1 VRHKTNSIT
10 VVPCRLKYHG
20 CVF

>member
-1 VRHKTNSIT
+1 VRHKTNSII